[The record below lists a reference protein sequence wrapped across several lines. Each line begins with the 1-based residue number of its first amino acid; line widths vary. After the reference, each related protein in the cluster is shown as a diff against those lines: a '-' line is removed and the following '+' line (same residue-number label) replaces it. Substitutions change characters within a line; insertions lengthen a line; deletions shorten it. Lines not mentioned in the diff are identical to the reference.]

1 MAHAHSTHAT
11 RQLAASTRIREPRHL
26 LFKADHPRAI
36 DRYIDYF
43 GGAGG
48 VSVERDEDVCGETV
62 LERLA

>member
-1 MAHAHSTHAT
+1 MAHARSTHTT
-11 RQLAASTRIREPRHL
+11 RKSSAMRTRDAQRIF
-26 LFKADHPRAI
+26 FKADRPRAI

-48 VSVERDEDVCGETV
+48 APAAADDDVCGETL